1 MYIVECTEVCG
12 AVSFRNSTCLSITTS
27 VRAPRIKTSHH
38 VNSHHTT
45 MNPSDRT
52 KEALQLTPILLA
64 RSELLCA
71 AIHDDTTNAKN
82 SSGGTSYLSK
92 ILHAV
97 KLEDTSAYAAV
108 PTLGPA
114 NDYYTSAQRELTIRE
129 QSAGLVSWI
138 VLSTSNGEG
147 GTEGCKADARCR
159 SKLHE
164 TSAR

>member
-1 MYIVECTEVCG
+1 MVGG
-12 AVSFRNSTCLSITTS
+12 AASFRSFTSLSITNTTRGRS
-27 VRAPRIKTSHH
+27 THRPLLNPHNPTPHSQP
-38 VNSHHTT
+38 T

-52 KEALQLTPILLA
+52 KKALLGTSPSNPLPFLPSITNSPA

-97 KLEDTSAYAAV
+97 KLEETSAYAAV

-129 QSAGLVSWI
+129 QSAGLVRH
-138 VLSTSNGEG
+138 VSTSNAKG
-147 GTEGCKADARCR
+147 GLRDA
-159 SKLHE
+159 KL
-164 TSAR
+164 TYVTV